1 MNDITSLQLDIDLF
15 LNGEFSVSTSA
26 SGGLGVDVRTADGR
40 HVATFENVN
49 EADFWLFAS

>member
-1 MNDITSLQLDIDLF
+1 MELTSLQLDIDLF

-26 SGGLGVDVRTADGR
+26 SGGPGVDVRTADGR
-40 HVATFENVN
+40 HVATFDDVD

>member
-26 SGGLGVDVRTADGR
+26 TGGPGIDLHDGAGCY
-40 HVATFENVN
+40 VATYDDV
-49 EADFWLFAS
+49 DDVVHCLFGS